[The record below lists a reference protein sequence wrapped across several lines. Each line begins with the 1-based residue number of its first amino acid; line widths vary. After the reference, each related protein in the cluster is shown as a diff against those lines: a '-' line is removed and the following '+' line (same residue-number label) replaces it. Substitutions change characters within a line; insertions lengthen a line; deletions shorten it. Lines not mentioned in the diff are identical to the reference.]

1 MGEVPRST
9 GKDGTSNFIL
19 ILDLPRWIEILFILS
34 SERWLGGKVCEDI
47 KDGERGQRGLFLRRN
62 FAFISSDKHVRHV
75 VLRLAYKVC
84 VSDKMSA
91 HGPRRSANL

>member
-1 MGEVPRST
+1 MAKCVKT
-9 GKDGTSNFIL
+9 LN
-19 ILDLPRWIEILFILS
+19 
-34 SERWLGGKVCEDI
+34 
-47 KDGERGQRGLFLRRN
+47 GERGQRGLFLRRN